1 MAIARTLIHTM
12 SIQYSNFL
20 ARTIT
25 GQGNVVFRI
34 QANVVSNLNK
44 QSVIDSVLA
53 VGVVFSAYQT
63 K

>member
-1 MAIARTLIHTM
+1 MG
-12 SIQYSNFL
+12 SIYQGNFL

-25 GQGNVVFRI
+25 GQCNVVFRI
-34 QANVVSNLNK
+34 QGNVVSNLNK

-53 VGVVFSAYQT
+53 VGVVFSMYQT